1 MQNDIN
7 EFGLVMI
14 ILIAGLLGGSVNYII
29 GKKDES
35 GFKTWASRAIVGITA
50 SFLMPLF
57 LETISS
63 DLVHSVLSKSDTSR
77 GDVFVLFG
85 FCLIGAISSRLL
97 IRTLSDKILEEVK
110 NVKEAADKTIKKVSE
125 LESEVDPIIEQST
138 EQDDIISSEI
148 ENSKLSESLG
158 EPAIL
163 ILKSLIHPRYTLR
176 SKNGISKE
184 TGLDLPI
191 VSDKLILL
199 KEKSLADEI
208 QGRRGPRWFIT
219 TRGYRLVGGIKGKS

>member
-1 MQNDIN
+1 MQININ
-7 EFGLVMI
+7 EFWLVII

-29 GKKDES
+29 GKKDEA
-35 GFKTWASRAIVGITA
+35 GFKTWASRAIVGVTA

-63 DLVHSVLSKSDTSR
+63 DLVHSVLSKSDSSS

-85 FCLIGAISSRLL
+85 FCLIGAISSRVL

-110 NVKEAADKTIKKVSE
+110 NVKEAADKTIEKVSE

-138 EQDDIISSEI
+138 EQDDITSSENEI
-148 ENSKLSESLG
+148 SKLSENLD
-158 EPAIL
+158 EKAIS

-176 SKNGISKE
+176 SKSGISKE
-184 TGLDLPI
+184 TGLDLSV
-191 VSDKLILL
+191 VSDKLIIL
-199 KEKSLADEI
+199 KENSLADEI

-219 TRGYRLVGGIKGKS
+219 SRGYRLVGDIKGKS